1 VQAYLQS
8 GCLFLFIAAIIFFI
22 SSNVVMKVCRNALD
36 ERLPDNVKDYL
47 KKRKDGDKISKLISF
62 SNNTDN
68 TNNET
73 TLKMNNIEKS
83 IVSNINNSARTT
95 RNNDISEIEN

>member
-1 VQAYLQS
+1 
-8 GCLFLFIAAIIFFI
+8 
-22 SSNVVMKVCRNALD
+22 MKVCRNALD
-36 ERLPDNVKDYL
+36 ERLPDNVKEYL
-47 KKRKDGDKISKLISF
+47 KKRRDGEKISKLISF

-73 TLKMNNIEKS
+73 TLKMNNNNEKS